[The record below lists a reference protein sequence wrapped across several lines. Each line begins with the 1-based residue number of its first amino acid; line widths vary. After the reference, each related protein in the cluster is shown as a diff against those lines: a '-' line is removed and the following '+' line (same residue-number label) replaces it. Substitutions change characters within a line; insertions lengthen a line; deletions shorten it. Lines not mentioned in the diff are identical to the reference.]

1 MTPEPQKQRNF
12 VLGNALLALAALAIF
27 FFGPLWERFG
37 IGALVGWMVLAA
49 VGVYLVTRDRDTPG
63 GP

>member
-12 VLGNALLALAALAIF
+12 ILGNGLLALAALAIF

-49 VGVYLVTRDRDTPG
+49 LGVYFVTRDRDTPG
-63 GP
+63 GT